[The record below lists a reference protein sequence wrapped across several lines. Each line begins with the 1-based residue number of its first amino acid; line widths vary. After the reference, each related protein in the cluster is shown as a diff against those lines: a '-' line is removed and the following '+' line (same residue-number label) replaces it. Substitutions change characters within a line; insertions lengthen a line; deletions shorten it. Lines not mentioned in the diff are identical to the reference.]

1 MFQNPKGSTSMK
13 KQTLYIFIVLVVTA
27 LPALGQRIE
36 TQAPG
41 SAAITRV
48 ETALNHL
55 TVVELSE
62 PVISVAAGSQ
72 AFKVEWREN
81 KVFVEPTEPNASTNL
96 FIWTK
101 SGRLNYELEPAGEV
115 VRMDFAID
123 QPPIRP
129 LAIKTPATTAD
140 PPPRK
145 TVAESALLGG
155 KPVWMNAYKAKRN
168 TMQLLIKDLFQE
180 DDRLYIRYAVANL
193 TNRAYEVGIPQVFL
207 LESPRG
213 PKGIIEQRHSQL
225 TDSEAEKIE
234 SVRQVS
240 LDVNYQ
246 EVRSAHVKPGEETVG
261 VVEIKAPAGGR
272 SATVLRLVLTDK
284 RQGQITATLIL

>member
-1 MFQNPKGSTSMK
+1 MK
-13 KQTLYIFIVLVVTA
+13 NHALFVLIVLVVA
-27 LPALGQRIE
+27 AVPALGQRIE

-41 SAAITRV
+41 GPAITRV
-48 ETALNHL
+48 GTALNHL
-55 TVVELSE
+55 TVIQLSE
-62 PVISVAAGSQ
+62 PVMSVAAGSQ

-81 KVFVEPTEPNASTNL
+81 KVFIEPTEANVSTNL

-115 VRMDFAID
+115 VQMDFAID
-123 QPPIRP
+123 QPPRNP
-129 LAIKTPATTAD
+129 PAVKTPASVAD

-145 TVAESALLGG
+145 SVDESALLGG
-155 KPVWMNAYKAKRN
+155 KHVWMSAYKAKRN
-168 TMQLLIKDLFQE
+168 SVQLLVKDLFHQ
-180 DDRLYIRYAVANL
+180 DDRLCIRYAVANL
-193 TNRAYEVGIPQVFL
+193 TKRVYEIGSPQVFL

-213 PKGIIEQRHSQL
+213 PKGIIGQRNSQL
-225 TDSEAEKIE
+225 TDSEAAKIE

-240 LDVNYQ
+240 LDVIDG

-261 VVEIKAPAGGR
+261 VVEVNAPAVSRG
-272 SATVLRLVLTDK
+272 ATVLRLVLTDK